1 VGFESARGAG
11 AIARMGN
18 VPFVPLMSP
27 PLRFLITAGPTR
39 EAIDPVRFISNR
51 SSGKMGFAMAQAA
64 AEAGH
69 RVVLVTGPV
78 SLPTPVGVERRNVI
92 SAEDMFRAVEGLVGG
107 ADVAVMTAAVADYR
121 PVEPAPQKIKK
132 AEGPL
137 QVTFER
143 TQDILGS
150 MRGQLGFRGVL
161 VGFAAETENV
171 LVNAKSKLLR
181 KGCDLLVAND
191 VSQGGIGFEAN
202 DNEVALLFATAAP
215 RVLPRMSKLEI
226 ARELIRVIVSLHAAL
241 P

>member
-1 VGFESARGAG
+1 
-11 AIARMGN
+11 M
-18 VPFVPLMSP
+18 PP

-51 SSGKMGFAMAQAA
+51 SSGKMGFAVAQAA

-69 RVVLVTGPV
+69 RVVLITGPV
-78 SLPTPVGVERRNVI
+78 SLPKPVGVERRNVV
-92 SAEDMFRAVEGLVGG
+92 SAEDMFRAVEGMIDGI
-107 ADVAVMTAAVADYR
+107 DVAVMTAAVADYR
-121 PVEPAPQKIKK
+121 PIQPAPQKIKK
-132 AEGPL
+132 DEGPL
-137 QVTFER
+137 LLTFER
-143 TQDILGS
+143 TRDILGS

-171 LVNAKSKLLR
+171 LANAKSKLVR

-202 DNEVALLFATAAP
+202 DNEVVLLLAEGEA

-226 ARELIRVIVSLHAAL
+226 ARELIRVIVSLHAEL